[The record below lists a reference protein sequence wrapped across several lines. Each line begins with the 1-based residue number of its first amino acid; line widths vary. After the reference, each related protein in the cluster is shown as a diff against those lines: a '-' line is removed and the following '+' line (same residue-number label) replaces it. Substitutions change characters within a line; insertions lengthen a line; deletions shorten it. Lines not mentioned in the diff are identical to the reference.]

1 MSIKIPKWKKKTVI
15 IVIVV
20 TLIIGFFAGRQF
32 FNNGDNGY
40 IFGTVQKRTIT
51 EIVSESGAVATSNS
65 ANIYSPTNGVIE
77 EVFVSNHEEV
87 SEKQKLFTVKS
98 TATPQEKTAA
108 FATYQTAALAVN
120 QAENTRRS
128 TGATVE
134 RVHDDLKG
142 NDDDETFLQ
151 RETRTTAEVAND
163 NAYDA
168 LLTARAQLT
177 SAWVAY
183 QATQNTTVTAPI
195 SGLISNL
202 SVISGSSVSLNNP
215 LVPSLPVLMI
225 GSSGATEIRIS
236 VSEDDINK
244 IKVGQEAVIEVDA
257 IDDELYEGVIKRVD
271 EAGTIIEN
279 VVNFN
284 VYIEMINPDD
294 RLKTGM
300 TVDIDIVTNKLEDV
314 LSVPSTAT
322 KPYQKGRAVRKL
334 DSNGEIEF
342 LPVKIGVKGKEF
354 TQITE
359 GLEEGEEI
367 IVSLTNEKVERT
379 SPFGF

>member
-87 SEKQKLFTVKS
+87 NEKQKLFTVKS
-98 TATPQEKTAA
+98 TATPQEKTAT

-183 QATQNTTVTAPI
+183 QATQNTTVTAPV
-195 SGLISNL
+195 SGLVSNL

-225 GSSGATEIRIS
+225 GSPGATEIRIS

-244 IKVGQEAVIEVDA
+244 IKAGQEAIIEVDA

-271 EAGTIIEN
+271 EAGTITEN

-300 TVDIDIVTNKLEDV
+300 TVDVDIVTNKLEDV

-367 IVSLTNEKVERT
+367 IVSLTNEKVERA